1 MKRCWAIFRQDRR
14 SPILASFLAA
24 AETSSLSYHCKAPNS
39 AHAYHS
45 LPTCIIQCTWAVEP
59 LNLFNQPPQHLPH
72 ATKDKTSLK
81 RWRLDVLFQH
91 SMTSSNIF
99 SLPVPVY
106 RQSKLPLRNGSP
118 SRERKRKQ
126 RQFAQNDKAKSMDP
140 SGETDQLQHVGSKQG
155 SQFSEYSAV
164 LTPDERSQYRVA
176 GQPFDLNP
184 PTKPFPH
191 APQSQPG
198 DFSRTT
204 ESLSN
209 RLANLD
215 PPIYNPSLGSRY
227 LPLHQQH
234 LGAITALLH
243 RALSEGDFDRAGRA
257 LSLILRDEVGGRR
270 LDIRAEG
277 RWGIGAEIL
286 LRQST
291 HKQKVRGIDRQNNAE
306 DSIKSEQG
314 PTWFTRKGFEDARR
328 YYERLIVQ
336 YPFHKPN
343 PGAVSAL
350 DFYPAMFGLWLYVVQ
365 EESKLHAEPLDD
377 STFSEMSQDEDSAD
391 PQRRRASILASKQR
405 SLGQAREIADRMD
418 ACMTTIPYSD
428 HFELIRLR
436 SMVALWLADL
446 IDDIVEKQ
454 SIPHGEH
461 EGDIAQAD
469 VAVID
474 QFSRSP
480 MQWSLDSPYKA
491 LRLEADRAR
500 QKSVEMQQK
509 IQGHLSG
516 LG

>member
-1 MKRCWAIFRQDRR
+1 
-14 SPILASFLAA
+14 
-24 AETSSLSYHCKAPNS
+24 
-39 AHAYHS
+39 
-45 LPTCIIQCTWAVEP
+45 
-59 LNLFNQPPQHLPH
+59 
-72 ATKDKTSLK
+72 
-81 RWRLDVLFQH
+81 
-91 SMTSSNIF
+91 MTSSNIF

-106 RQSKLPLRNGSP
+106 RQSKLPVKNGSP
-118 SRERKRKQ
+118 LRERKRK
-126 RQFAQNDKAKSMDP
+126 RTQFAQNDETKSMNM
-140 SGETDQLQHVGSKQG
+140 SGKTDQLQHVRSQQD
-155 SQFSEYSAV
+155 SQFSEYSAA

-176 GQPFDLNP
+176 GQPFDLSL

-191 APQSQPG
+191 APLSQLS

-204 ESLSN
+204 DTLSN

-215 PPIYNPSLGSRY
+215 PPIYDPSPRSRH

-257 LSLILRDEVGGRR
+257 LGLILRDEVGGRG

-286 LRQST
+286 LRQNT
-291 HKQKVRGIDRQNNAE
+291 QVKHKQKVQGADRPDDAE
-306 DSIKSEQG
+306 DSIGSEQG
-314 PTWFTRKGFEDARR
+314 PAWFTRKGFEDARR

-365 EESKLHAEPLDD
+365 EESRLHAEPLDE
-377 STFSEMSQDEDSAD
+377 STLSEMSQDEDSAD
-391 PQRRRASILASKQR
+391 PERRLSFILASKQR

-428 HFELIRLR
+428 NFELIRLR

-454 SIPHGEH
+454 SIPHDEH
-461 EGDIAQAD
+461 EGNIVRAD
-469 VAVID
+469 VVTD
-474 QFSRSP
+474 QSSRSP
-480 MQWSLDSPYKA
+480 TRWSQDSPYKA
-491 LRLEADRAR
+491 LRLEADRAK
-500 QKSVEMQQK
+500 QKLVEMQRK

>member
-1 MKRCWAIFRQDRR
+1 
-14 SPILASFLAA
+14 
-24 AETSSLSYHCKAPNS
+24 
-39 AHAYHS
+39 
-45 LPTCIIQCTWAVEP
+45 
-59 LNLFNQPPQHLPH
+59 
-72 ATKDKTSLK
+72 
-81 RWRLDVLFQH
+81 
-91 SMTSSNIF
+91 MTSSNIF

-118 SRERKRKQ
+118 SRERKRKR
-126 RQFAQNDKAKSMDP
+126 RQFAQNDKTKSMDP
-140 SGETDQLQHVGSKQG
+140 SGETDEPQHVGSKQG
-155 SQFSEYSAV
+155 SQFPEYSAV

-191 APQSQPG
+191 GPRSQLG

-209 RLANLD
+209 RLTDLD
-215 PPIYNPSLGSRY
+215 PPIYNPSLGSRH

-243 RALSEGDFDRAGRA
+243 RALSEGDFDRAERA

-291 HKQKVRGIDRQNNAE
+291 QVKHKQKVRSMDRSDDAE
-306 DSIKSEQG
+306 NSIKSEQG
-314 PTWFTRKGFEDARR
+314 PAWFARKGFEDARR

-343 PGAVSAL
+343 AGAVSAL

-391 PQRRRASILASKQR
+391 PQRRPSSILASKQR

-428 HFELIRLR
+428 DFELIRLR

-454 SIPHGEH
+454 SIPHSEH
-461 EGDIAQAD
+461 EGDIVQAD
-469 VAVID
+469 VANTD

-480 MQWSLDSPYKA
+480 MQWPLDSPYKA

-500 QKSVEMQQK
+500 QKSVEMQRK
-509 IQGHLSG
+509 IKGHLNG

>member
-1 MKRCWAIFRQDRR
+1 M
-14 SPILASFLAA
+14 ILQS
-24 AETSSLSYHCKAPNS
+24 
-39 AHAYHS
+39 
-45 LPTCIIQCTWAVEP
+45 
-59 LNLFNQPPQHLPH
+59 
-72 ATKDKTSLK
+72 
-81 RWRLDVLFQH
+81 

-118 SRERKRKQ
+118 SRERKRKR
-126 RQFAQNDKAKSMDP
+126 RQFAQDEKTKSMDP
-140 SGETDQLQHVGSKQG
+140 SGETDELQHVGSKQDL
-155 SQFSEYSAV
+155 QFSEYSAV

-176 GQPFDLNP
+176 GQPFDLSP

-191 APQSQPG
+191 APRSQLG

-204 ESLSN
+204 DTLSN

-215 PPIYNPSLGSRY
+215 PPIYNPSPGSRY

-257 LSLILRDEVGGRR
+257 LSLILRDEVGGRG

-286 LRQST
+286 LRQGT
-291 HKQKVRGIDRQNNAE
+291 QVRHKQKVRDMGRPNDTEN
-306 DSIKSEQG
+306 SIKSEQG
-314 PTWFTRKGFEDARR
+314 QVWFTRKGFEDARR

-377 STFSEMSQDEDSAD
+377 STFSGMSQDEDSVD
-391 PQRRRASILASKQR
+391 PQRGLSSILASKQR

-428 HFELIRLR
+428 DFELIRLR
-436 SMVALWLADL
+436 SMVALWIADL

-454 SIPHGEH
+454 SIPHGAH
-461 EGDIAQAD
+461 EGDT
-469 VAVID
+469 D

-491 LRLEADRAR
+491 LRLEADRAK
-500 QKSVEMQQK
+500 QKSVEMQRK
-509 IQGHLSG
+509 IQGHLG
-516 LG
+516 ELG

>member
-1 MKRCWAIFRQDRR
+1 M
-14 SPILASFLAA
+14 ILQS
-24 AETSSLSYHCKAPNS
+24 
-39 AHAYHS
+39 
-45 LPTCIIQCTWAVEP
+45 
-59 LNLFNQPPQHLPH
+59 
-72 ATKDKTSLK
+72 
-81 RWRLDVLFQH
+81 

-118 SRERKRKQ
+118 SRERKRKR
-126 RQFAQNDKAKSMDP
+126 RQFAQDEKTKSMDP
-140 SGETDQLQHVGSKQG
+140 SGETDELQHVGSKQDL
-155 SQFSEYSAV
+155 QFSEYSAV

-176 GQPFDLNP
+176 GQPFDLSP

-191 APQSQPG
+191 APRSQLG

-204 ESLSN
+204 DTLSN

-215 PPIYNPSLGSRY
+215 PPIYNPSPGSRY

-257 LSLILRDEVGGRR
+257 LSLILRDEVGGRG

-286 LRQST
+286 LRQGT
-291 HKQKVRGIDRQNNAE
+291 QVRHKQKVQDIDRPNDAE
-306 DSIKSEQG
+306 NSIKPEQG
-314 PTWFTRKGFEDARR
+314 PVWFTRKGFEDARR

-365 EESKLHAEPLDD
+365 EESKLHAEPLDN
-377 STFSEMSQDEDSAD
+377 STFSGMSQNEDSAD
-391 PQRRRASILASKQR
+391 PQRGLSSILASKQR

-418 ACMTTIPYSD
+418 SCMTTIPYSD
-428 HFELIRLR
+428 DFELIRLR
-436 SMVALWLADL
+436 SMVALWIADL

-461 EGDIAQAD
+461 EGDT
-469 VAVID
+469 D

-491 LRLEADRAR
+491 LRLEADRAK
-500 QKSVEMQQK
+500 QKSVEMQRK
-509 IQGHLSG
+509 IQGHLG
-516 LG
+516 ELG